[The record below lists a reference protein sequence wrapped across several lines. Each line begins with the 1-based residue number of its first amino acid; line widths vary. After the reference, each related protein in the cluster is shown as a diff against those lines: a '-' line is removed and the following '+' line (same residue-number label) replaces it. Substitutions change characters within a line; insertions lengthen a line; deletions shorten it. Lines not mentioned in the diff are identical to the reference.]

1 MRGGDRR
8 SQPEITSSLG
18 PVRLA
23 KYLAHAGVAS
33 RRHAERLITG
43 GRVLVDGRVVT
54 DPARDVDERS
64 NVMVDGSPVLP
75 QAVEYHV
82 VNKPAGVVSTAHDPE
97 GRPKVVDLVESD
109 VRLYPVG
116 RLDVDSTGLV
126 LLTNDGELANRLM
139 HPRYEVP
146 RRYRARVAGTL
157 SKRALQALRSGVELD
172 DGPTRPA
179 RVTVVSPPGKE
190 SVVEI
195 EIHEGRNRIV
205 RRMLESATPRGP
217 WSGSLSARS
226 RSDACGPATRAGYG
240 PTRWTRC
247 GAPRA
252 WLSERRRREALD
264 FRCGEAADISESE

>member
-64 NVMVDGSPVLP
+64 HVMVDGSPVLP

-205 RRMLESATPRGP
+205 RRMLESVGNPARALERVAFGP
-217 WSGSLSARS
+217 VTLGRLRAGDSRRLRPHEVDALRRAAGLAERAPQARS
-226 RSDACGPATRAGYG
+226 TG
-240 PTRWTRC
+240 
-247 GAPRA
+247 
-252 WLSERRRREALD
+252 L
-264 FRCGEAADISESE
+264 